1 MLQAIFKMTVATL
14 PEAINTPEKM
24 TQKFFQEFDVNNDG
38 KITWTEFRDGALRDP
53 VIVNLLECDPNP

>member
-38 KITWTEFRDGALRDP
+38 KITWTEFRDGAMRDP